1 MLFVTTA
8 VIVFLL
14 KFNYEKT
21 TTGSSAW
28 ARKAVAVKKS
38 FFYRSYSFRLYF
50 DDAVNL
56 VGLHHGGCGRD
67 SKNCGCL
74 RRFLY
79 SYTALIII

>member
-38 FFYRSYSFRLYF
+38 FFFIVATLSASTSMMPLI
-50 DDAVNL
+50 L
-56 VGLHHGGCGRD
+56 SGCTMEVVEGTQRIVD
-67 SKNCGCL
+67 VLGDFYIHIQL
-74 RRFLY
+74 L
-79 SYTALIII
+79 